1 MAGCDDGAA
10 TKRYVFSSGHQAN
23 LKMSTKTSV
32 TLWCILYFIQRFFGV
47 ISLIRC
53 CPTCQGYSLT
63 SVSTLPT
70 ILVRLRATPQ
80 FHVEEEVAGVVDPE
94 IGLEVVVEIV
104 GRYTFLALNLVF
116 FGPNLWPKLFLFWPK
131 SLTFLAQIIVFLAQI
146 KTFLAQIT
154 TFLVHF

>member
-104 GRYTFLALNLVF
+104 VIVLGAEIREFVIEMKNEGT
-116 FGPNLWPKLFLFWPK
+116 
-131 SLTFLAQIIVFLAQI
+131 LTCSMLM
-146 KTFLAQIT
+146 
-154 TFLVHF
+154 